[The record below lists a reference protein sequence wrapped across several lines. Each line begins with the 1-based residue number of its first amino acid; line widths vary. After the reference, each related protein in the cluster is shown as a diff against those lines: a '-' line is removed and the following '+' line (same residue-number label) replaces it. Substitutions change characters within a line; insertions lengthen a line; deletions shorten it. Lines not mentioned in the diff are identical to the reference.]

1 MISVRNTSKTECFYK
16 EIKCIS
22 KDTDDH
28 DGVFPIL
35 ATMSGQVQKLT
46 PVGTGPQQNGMETNL
61 GLK

>member
-1 MISVRNTSKTECFYK
+1 MISVRNTSKTECLYK

-46 PVGTGPQQNGMETNL
+46 PVGTGPEQNGM
-61 GLK
+61 